1 MNPQQLFKKLVSEVV
16 PSITEDREQ
25 KFLALAL
32 IEAIK
37 TTLLAD
43 TYFQDGP
50 GAEDRFSEFRTSG
63 QVEDMAT
70 LIGYTFKNEEIES
83 EAGVYYPERI
93 EHAQDI
99 HLPVKDIITNWFS
112 AIRRFG
118 LDKSQL
124 MAAFSEFLWGTTDKQ
139 FYKNGIQAIAQQD
152 VLPAKWS
159 WLQNKYTE
167 MCQDLSDELFEWP
180 DETSD
185 HKAVFTWA
193 PISVNFTD
201 VAFASDRR
209 HIRLTIQAIGSL
221 KVKSLTGTFD
231 KDQMEMDRLASLKGK
246 VIRLAHAKPELRSY
260 LLPLLRK

>member
-25 KFLALAL
+25 KFLAQAL

-70 LIGYTFKNEEIES
+70 FIGYTFKNEEIES
-83 EAGVYYPERI
+83 EAGVYYPEKVV
-93 EHAQDI
+93 HTQHI
-99 HLPVKDIITNWFS
+99 HLLVRDIINNWFPY
-112 AIRRFG
+112 ARRIG
-118 LDKSQL
+118 VDKSKLNFQL
-124 MAAFSEFLWGTTDKQ
+124 QLWHSTDKQ
-139 FYKNGIQAIAQQD
+139 LYKNGIQAIAQQD

-185 HKAVFTWA
+185 HKAVFTWEPA
-193 PISVNFTD
+193 SVNFTE
-201 VAFASDRR
+201 VALGSDQR
-209 HIRLTIQAIGSL
+209 HIRLTIQATGSL